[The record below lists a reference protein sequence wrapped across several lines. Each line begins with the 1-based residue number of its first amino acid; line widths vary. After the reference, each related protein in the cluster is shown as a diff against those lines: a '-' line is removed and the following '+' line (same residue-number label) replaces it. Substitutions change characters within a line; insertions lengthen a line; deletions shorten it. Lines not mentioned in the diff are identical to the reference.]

1 MNQNNKV
8 SIVIPIY
15 NSEQFLQESLE
26 SVLNQTYKDVE
37 IIAINDG
44 SSDNSLDILN
54 QYSDKITILSQE
66 NKGLASALNAGVQ
79 QISGRWFKWFSPD
92 DIMFPNT
99 LEQLVN
105 ASKNLPDNVIIYS
118 NWQIINENGD
128 ILRDFSESNYNEL
141 SEFDFLTMIG

>member
-44 SSDNSLDILN
+44 SSDSSLDILN
-54 QYSDKITILSQE
+54 QYS
-66 NKGLASALNAGVQ
+66 
-79 QISGRWFKWFSPD
+79 
-92 DIMFPNT
+92 
-99 LEQLVN
+99 
-105 ASKNLPDNVIIYS
+105 
-118 NWQIINENGD
+118 
-128 ILRDFSESNYNEL
+128 
-141 SEFDFLTMIG
+141 